1 MRKRK
6 FSVFTAILTL
16 FMQLVFI
23 IQPAS
28 VLAETG
34 EDITGTSKFQITN
47 VEIKKDNNDTEL
59 GEDVKKDSAIFI
71 KYSWMIP
78 NSEDV
83 NPGDYYTLQLPKEI
97 KIVSP
102 INQAI
107 NAADGKVADMN
118 INTNGLVKLTFTNFA
133 NNYSNVTGNFYVNC
147 HFKADEIGTNN
158 PVEIIFNIPG
168 KSEPVRVN
176 IDFEQPN
183 PSIQKS
189 VEYNNATD
197 EITWKIVVNK
207 ENVNVADASIED
219 TIEAGQKFI
228 ANSVTINGQLA
239 SNTNYNYDETTRKFT
254 YNLGD
259 ITKQQTIT
267 FKTSIHDDLATKDQ
281 GYYTYRNKATL
292 NYKDDGN
299 PKSVTS
305 NNASVT
311 VPINLI
317 KKSGEYK
324 GNTNKKIDWTITVN
338 ESGRTINNATVK
350 DTLPKGLKLVEGS
363 LKLDGS
369 ILQPNQYQ
377 YQFVDYQTDSIL
389 DINLGNITDKKV
401 ITFTTDVD
409 INIYNSNNP
418 VNYNNKA
425 VLSGEGVKE
434 GTSSNDGVG
443 ITPNIIQKNGA
454 GYDAATGIIT
464 WQVIV
469 NSNETNVGAGA
480 VVTDNIEANQS
491 YIEGSA
497 SIKYLSKE
505 GEVTNGSFT
514 TLSPE
519 KVVYKFDEN
528 FNDTY
533 VITFKTQ
540 VINPTHYRAN
550 HSENYKNI
558 VNLTAPNINQNT
570 TGYQKVDSEI
580 IRKEGVSY
588 NYATREV
595 TWKIVVNRNKM
606 PITNAVVTDAIPN
619 GHDYV
624 AGSATI
630 DDSTAGSFNS
640 DSNIAST
647 RILKYTFNGTIN
659 KTYTI
664 TFKTKIIDLRIFN
677 TSGNRTVENTASITG
692 NEIPTNGDNDS
703 KGSKTI
709 SNEIVSKTS
718 SYTNGNSYIDWTVK
732 SNPNWNVPM
741 SGATITD
748 ILQDGLSLDT
758 DTVELYKAS
767 VNSDGTLVQGE
778 KVTLTGENVKYDIN
792 TRKFDFTFP
801 QNSGSGAFILKFRTN
816 VSKAGNYTNTVN
828 FKATGI
834 SDEDGTTQTGVW
846 FSDGGGSATGDTT
859 GIRIIKTD
867 GDSKPLKG
875 ALFQLIDQYGNVKA
889 VSSATGDDGVAL
901 FDKLKYE
908 RNYSIK
914 EITAPTGYTL
924 NSNIY
929 TFQVKNGLNQGTSYD
944 SVDGVL
950 KFSSSDNSKKIVTYK
965 YKDEILRGSIQLHK
979 AGVEEDIEG
988 AVFQLYKEDGTT
1000 PFKDSNG
1007 NNITSTSKKDG
1018 IVLFTNIPYGK
1029 YKIKEIFVPSP
1040 YSLYKGDISVDL
1052 TSLTANGQVVYA
1064 NPYNVYNSK
1073 IKGSLKIIKT
1083 DEENEDRIKG
1093 VTIEIYDNNKKKINM
1108 GITDGNGEIQFD
1120 NLEYGDYFYKEVS
1133 APDNYVLDDNYHAFK
1148 IESDSTALAPQL
1160 INFTNKK
1167 VKGDIEFTKIGEDS
1181 DSSKLKGAVFGLY
1194 QNDGV
1199 TPVKS
1204 SNGEPITSTS
1214 GDDGKV
1220 QFKNIEYG
1228 SYKVKEITAP
1238 TGYKISTE
1246 VLTAVIGKDD
1256 NGKTVKP
1263 ESGDKLKNIKIRGN
1277 IEFTKKGEGVDKD
1290 SLKGA
1295 VFTLYEEDGTTPV
1308 SDLIGN
1314 IISTSDENGKV
1325 RFNSIKY
1332 GKYKIKETKAPEGYN
1347 LSKEVLSVNITEEGV
1362 TVTPTFSSGV
1372 TANSLINKFI
1382 TGGIEISKTDIS
1394 TSVPVPGA
1402 TITIYTKD
1410 GTKVVEAVTGE
1421 DGKVK
1426 FEKLNYGDYYF
1437 VETNAPEGYLL
1448 NPDKHEFS
1456 IKEDGTILKASLTN
1470 TMITGGIEI
1479 SKTDISTSA
1488 PVPGATITIYTKTGD
1503 KVVEAV
1509 TGEDGKV
1516 KFEKLNYGDYYFQE
1530 TNAPEG
1536 YLLNTDK
1543 HEFSIK
1549 EDGVVLKA
1557 NLSNTMI
1564 TGGIEISK
1572 TDISTSE
1579 PVPGATLTVYT
1590 KDGTKVVEAVT
1601 GEDGKVKF
1609 EKLNYGDYY
1618 FQETNAPEGYLLN
1631 PDKHEF
1637 SIKEDG
1643 VVLKA
1648 NLSNTMITGGI
1659 EISKTDIST
1668 SAPVPG
1674 ATLTVYTK
1682 DGTKVVEAVTGE
1694 DGKVKFEKL
1703 NYGDY
1708 YFQETNA
1715 PEGYLLNP
1723 DRHEFSIKEDGT
1735 ILKASL
1741 TNTMITGGIEISKT
1755 DISTSAPVP
1764 GATITIY
1771 TKTGDKLV
1779 EAVTGE
1785 DGKVK
1790 FEKLNYGDYYFQET
1804 NAPEGYLLNTDK
1816 HEFSIKE
1823 DGAILKA
1830 TLTNTM
1836 ITGGIEISKSDIST
1850 SAPVQG
1856 ATITIYTKDGTKV
1869 VEAVTDKDGKVKF
1882 EKLNYG
1888 EYYFVETNAPYG
1900 YVLNTDKHEF
1910 SIKEDGVILKD
1921 SITNTKKVVIDLPQT
1936 GGLISLTTLIYIGIF
1951 SIVLGFVF
1959 IFIKKRKIN

>member
-97 KIVSP
+97 KIVAP
-102 INQAI
+102 INKEI

-133 NNYSNVTGNFYVNC
+133 NNYSNVAGNFYVNC

-189 VEYNNATD
+189 VEYNKATD

-228 ANSVTINGQLA
+228 SNSVTINGQPA
-239 SNTNYNYDETTRKFT
+239 SNTNYNYDEATRKFT

-281 GYYTYRNKATL
+281 GDYTYSNKATL
-292 NYKDDGN
+292 NYKDDGT

-338 ESGRTINNATVK
+338 ESGRTINNATIK

-363 LKLDGS
+363 LKVNGNT
-369 ILQPNQYQ
+369 LQTNQYQ

-409 INIYNSNNP
+409 INVYNSNNP
-418 VNYNNKA
+418 VGYNNKA

-434 GTSSNDGVG
+434 GTSSNNGVG
-443 ITPNIIQKNGA
+443 FTPNIIQKNGA

-491 YIEGSA
+491 YLEGSA
-497 SIKYLSKE
+497 TIDDGS
-505 GEVTNGSFT
+505 NGSFIN
-514 TLSPE
+514 LSSSQ
-519 KVVYKFDEN
+519 VVYKFN
-528 FNDTY
+528 NAFNKKY

-570 TGYQKVDSEI
+570 TGYQRVDSEI

-630 DDSTAGSFNS
+630 DDSTAGFFNS
-640 DSNIAST
+640 DSNIEST

-664 TFKTKIIDLRIFN
+664 TFKTKIIDLSIFN

-718 SYTNGNSYIDWTVK
+718 SYTNGNAYIDWTVK

-816 VSKAGNYTNTVN
+816 VSKTGNYTNTVN
-828 FKATGI
+828 FKATGV
-834 SDEDGTTQTGVW
+834 SDEDGTTQNGVW

-859 GIRIIKTD
+859 GIKIVKTD
-867 GDSKPLKG
+867 ADSKPLSG
-875 ALFQLIDQYGNVKA
+875 AVFQLIDQYGSVKA
-889 VSSATGDDGVAL
+889 ISEPTKADGAVL

-908 RNYSIK
+908 RNYSIR

-929 TFQVKNGLNQGTSYD
+929 TFQIKNGLNQGTSYD

-950 KFSSSDNSKKIVTYK
+950 KFSSSDNSKKVVTYN
-965 YKDEILRGSIQLHK
+965 YKDEILRGNIQLHK
-979 AGVEEDIEG
+979 AGIEEDIEG
-988 AVFQLYKEDGTT
+988 AVFQLYKEDGIT
-1000 PFKDSNG
+1000 PVKDSDG
-1007 NNITSTSKKDG
+1007 NNIISTSKKDG

-1029 YKIKEIFVPSP
+1029 YKIKEISVPAP
-1040 YSLYKGDISVDL
+1040 YSIYKGDISVDL
-1052 TSLTANGQVVYA
+1052 TSLTANGQVIYA

-1083 DEENEDRIKG
+1083 DENTGQPIQG
-1093 VTIEIYDNNKKKINM
+1093 VKIALYDNEKEQKGNSKVT
-1108 GITDGNGEIQFD
+1108 GEDGSVQFD
-1120 NLEYGDYFYKEVS
+1120 NLEYGDYYYKEIS

-1167 VKGDIEFTKIGEDS
+1167 VKGDIEFTKVGEDS

-1204 SNGEPITSTS
+1204 SNEEAITSTS

-1228 SYKVKEITAP
+1228 TYKIIEINAP
-1238 TGYKISTE
+1238 TGYKLSTE

-1263 ESGDKLKNIKIRGN
+1263 ESGDKVKNIKIRGN
-1277 IEFTKKGEGVDKD
+1277 IEFTKKGDLLDKEA
-1290 SLKGA
+1290 LKGA
-1295 VFTLYEEDGTTPV
+1295 EFTLYEEDGITPV
-1308 SDLIGN
+1308 TNLLGN
-1314 IISTSDENGKV
+1314 ITSTSDENGKV
-1325 RFNSIKY
+1325 RFSGIKY

-1347 LSKEVLSVNITEEGV
+1347 LSKEVLSANITEDGV
-1362 TVTPTFSSGV
+1362 TVTPTFASGV
-1372 TANSLINKFI
+1372 AASSLINKII

-1394 TSVPVPGA
+1394 TSAPVPGA
-1402 TITIYTKD
+1402 TIAIYTKD

-1421 DGKVK
+1421 DGKVV

-1437 VETNAPEGYLL
+1437 LETNAPEGYLL

-1456 IKEDGTILKASLTN
+1456 IKEDGAILKANLSN

-1503 KVVEAV
+1503 KVVEAI

-1516 KFEKLNYGDYYFQE
+1516 KFEKLNYGDYYFVE

-1549 EDGVVLKA
+1549 EDGTILKA
-1557 NLSNTMI
+1557 TLTNTMI

-1572 TDISTSE
+1572 TDISTSA
-1579 PVPGATLTVYT
+1579 PVPGATLTIYTKDGTKVVEAVTDKDGKVKFEKLNYGDYYFLETKAPEGYLLNTNKHEFSIREDGVVLKATLTNTMITGGIEISKSDISTSAPVPGATLTIYT

-1609 EKLNYGDYY
+1609 KKLNYGDYY
-1618 FQETNAPEGYLLN
+1618 FLETNAPEGYLLN

-1643 VVLKA
+1643 AVLKA

-1674 ATLTVYTK
+1674 AT
-1682 DGTKVVEAVTGE
+1682 
-1694 DGKVKFEKL
+1694 
-1703 NYGDY
+1703 
-1708 YFQETNA
+1708 
-1715 PEGYLLNP
+1715 
-1723 DRHEFSIKEDGT
+1723 
-1735 ILKASL
+1735 
-1741 TNTMITGGIEISKT
+1741 
-1755 DISTSAPVP
+1755 
-1764 GATITIY
+1764 
-1771 TKTGDKLV
+1771 
-1779 EAVTGE
+1779 
-1785 DGKVK
+1785 
-1790 FEKLNYGDYYFQET
+1790 
-1804 NAPEGYLLNTDK
+1804 
-1816 HEFSIKE
+1816 
-1823 DGAILKA
+1823 
-1830 TLTNTM
+1830 
-1836 ITGGIEISKSDIST
+1836 
-1850 SAPVQG
+1850 
-1856 ATITIYTKDGTKV
+1856 ITIYTKDGRKV
-1869 VEAVTDKDGKVKF
+1869 IEGVTDKDGKVKF

-1888 EYYFVETNAPYG
+1888 EYYFVETNAPDG

-1959 IFIKKRKIN
+1959 IFIRKRKIS

>member
-1631 PDKHEF
+1631 PD
-1637 SIKEDG
+1637 
-1643 VVLKA
+1643 
-1648 NLSNTMITGGI
+1648 
-1659 EISKTDIST
+1659 
-1668 SAPVPG
+1668 
-1674 ATLTVYTK
+1674 
-1682 DGTKVVEAVTGE
+1682 
-1694 DGKVKFEKL
+1694 
-1703 NYGDY
+1703 
-1708 YFQETNA
+1708 
-1715 PEGYLLNP
+1715 
-1723 DRHEFSIKEDGT
+1723 RHEFSIKEDGT

>member
-107 NAADGKVADMN
+107 NASDGKVADMN

-189 VEYNNATD
+189 VEYNKATD

-207 ENVNVADASIED
+207 ENVSVADASIED

-228 ANSVTINGQLA
+228 PNSVTINGQPA
-239 SNTNYNYDETTRKFT
+239 SNTNYNYDETSRKFT

-281 GYYTYRNKATL
+281 GDYTYSNKATL
-292 NYKDDGN
+292 NYKDDGT

-338 ESGRTINNATVK
+338 ESGRTINNATIK
-350 DTLPKGLKLVEGS
+350 DTLPKGLKLVEES

-409 INIYNSNNP
+409 INVYNSNNP

-443 ITPNIIQKNGA
+443 ITPNIIQKKGV
-454 GYDAATGIIT
+454 GYDASTGIIT
-464 WQVIV
+464 WEIIV
-469 NSNETNVGAGA
+469 NTNKTNVGAGA
-480 VVTDNIEANQS
+480 IVTDDIEDDQS
-491 YIEGSA
+491 YIDGSA

-664 TFKTKIIDLRIFN
+664 TFKTKVIDLSIFN

-792 TRKFDFTFP
+792 SRKFDFTFP
-801 QNSGSGAFILKFRTN
+801 QDSGSGAFILKFRTN
-816 VSKAGNYTNTVN
+816 VSKEGNYTNTVN

-846 FSDGGGSATGDTT
+846 FSDGGGSATGDTA
-859 GIRIIKTD
+859 GIKIIKTD
-867 GDSKPLKG
+867 EDSKPLSG
-875 ALFQLIDQYGNVKA
+875 AVFQLIDQYGNVKA

-914 EITAPTGYTL
+914 EITAPIKYTL

-929 TFQVKNGLNQGTSYD
+929 TFQIRNGLNQGTSYD

-950 KFSSSDNSKKIVTYK
+950 KFSSSDNGKKIVTYN
-965 YKDEILRGSIQLHK
+965 YKDEILRGSIQFK
-979 AGVEEDIEG
+979 KIGIGEAVEG
-988 AVFQLYKEDGTT
+988 AVFALYEEDGKT
-1000 PFKDSNG
+1000 PVKDSNG
-1007 NNITSTSKKDG
+1007 KDITSTSKKDG
-1018 IVLFTNIPYGK
+1018 IVLFTNIPYGE
-1029 YKIKEIFVPSP
+1029 YKIKEIYVPAP
-1040 YSLYKGDISVDL
+1040 YSLYKGEISADLIEVNNNKVELEKLFLEDIF
-1052 TSLTANGQVVYA
+1052 
-1064 NPYNVYNSK
+1064 NVK
-1073 IKGSLKIIKT
+1073 IKGSIKIIKT
-1083 DEENEDRIKG
+1083 DENTKQPIQG
-1093 VTIEIYDNNKKKINM
+1093 VKIALYDNEKEQKGNSKVT
-1108 GITDGNGEIQFD
+1108 GEDGSVQFD
-1120 NLEYGDYFYKEVS
+1120 NLEYGDYYYKEIS

-1167 VKGDIEFTKIGEDS
+1167 VKGDIEFTKVGEDS
-1181 DSSKLKGAVFGLY
+1181 DSSKLKGAIFGLY
-1194 QNDGV
+1194 QNDGL
-1199 TPVKS
+1199 TPVKN
-1204 SNGEPITSTS
+1204 SNGEAITSTS

-1228 SYKVKEITAP
+1228 TYKIKEITAP
-1238 TGYKISTE
+1238 TGYKLSTE

-1263 ESGDKLKNIKIRGN
+1263 EGGDKVKNIKIRGN
-1277 IEFTKKGEGVDKD
+1277 IEFTKKGDLLDKEA
-1290 SLKGA
+1290 LKGA
-1295 VFTLYEEDGTTPV
+1295 EFTLYEEDGITPV
-1308 SDLIGN
+1308 TNLLGN
-1314 IISTSDENGKV
+1314 ITSTSDENGKV

-1332 GKYKIKETKAPEGYN
+1332 GKYKIKETQAPVGYN
-1347 LSKEVLSVNITEEGV
+1347 LSKEVLSVNIIEDGV
-1362 TVTPTFSSGV
+1362 TVTPTFASGV
-1372 TANSLINKFI
+1372 AASSLINKLI

-1394 TSVPVPGA
+1394 TSAPVPGA
-1402 TITIYTKD
+1402 TIAIYTQD
-1410 GTKVVEAVTGE
+1410 DTKVVEAVTGE

-1437 VETNAPEGYLL
+1437 LETNAPEGYLLNPEKHEFSIKEDGAILKATLTNTMITGGIEISKADISTSEPVPGATITIYTKDGTKIAEAITGEDGKVKFEKLNYGDYYFLETNAPEGYLL

-1456 IKEDGTILKASLTN
+1456 IKEDGVVLKATLTN

-1479 SKTDISTSA
+1479 SKSDISTSA

-1516 KFEKLNYGDYYFQE
+1516 KFEKLNYGDYYFLETNAPEGYLLNLDKHEFSIKEDGVVLKATLTNTMITGGIEISKSDISTSAPVPGATITIYTKTGDKVVEDVTGEDGKVKFEKLNYGEYYFLE

-1557 NLSNTMI
+1557 T
-1564 TGGIEISK
+1564 
-1572 TDISTSE
+1572 
-1579 PVPGATLTVYT
+1579 
-1590 KDGTKVVEAVT
+1590 
-1601 GEDGKVKF
+1601 
-1609 EKLNYGDYY
+1609 
-1618 FQETNAPEGYLLN
+1618 
-1631 PDKHEF
+1631 
-1637 SIKEDG
+1637 
-1643 VVLKA
+1643 
-1648 NLSNTMITGGI
+1648 
-1659 EISKTDIST
+1659 
-1668 SAPVPG
+1668 
-1674 ATLTVYTK
+1674 
-1682 DGTKVVEAVTGE
+1682 
-1694 DGKVKFEKL
+1694 
-1703 NYGDY
+1703 
-1708 YFQETNA
+1708 
-1715 PEGYLLNP
+1715 
-1723 DRHEFSIKEDGT
+1723 
-1735 ILKASL
+1735 L

-1755 DISTSAPVP
+1755 DISTSAPVS
-1764 GATITIY
+1764 GATIAIY
-1771 TKTGDKLV
+1771 TKDGRKV
-1779 EAVTGE
+1779 IEAVTDK

-1790 FEKLNYGDYYFQET
+1790 FEKLNYGDYYFLET

-1823 DGAILKA
+1823 DGV
-1830 TLTNTM
+1830 M
-1836 ITGGIEISKSDIST
+1836 
-1850 SAPVQG
+1850 
-1856 ATITIYTKDGTKV
+1856 
-1869 VEAVTDKDGKVKF
+1869 
-1882 EKLNYG
+1882 
-1888 EYYFVETNAPYG
+1888 
-1900 YVLNTDKHEF
+1900 
-1910 SIKEDGVILKD
+1910 LKD

-1936 GGLISLTTLIYIGIF
+1936 GGLISLTNLIYIGIF